1 MGRAEAHPARP
12 SPALGGPRE
21 EHPTFSPAS
30 RWSFLKL
37 SPRGAEVPG
46 DLLSEQAEK
55 GRDIW
60 RGRGA
65 PRSAGPRLPPF
76 IGAFLF
82 HVCLRAG
89 GVVAV
94 SSSAW
99 FRGEPDACGTATCA
113 GPRTARL
120 LQHPRDALSVQR
132 ALARRQ
138 QELQTRTLLPRVASR
153 TGAGGS
159 GRSQETPVGMN
170 VQVPCENT
178 CDPGWTGALVGYGQ
192 RAGGAATCWGAK
204 EVPRRMGQAW
214 PGEEPG
220 PSAAGGTLRWKEAWG
235 LGLLREA
242 SPLGDS
248 KQQGPPW
255 SGSPSLPAITRRT
268 VWLWGGR
275 PQLEGLLC

>member
-46 DLLSEQAEK
+46 ALLSEQPEK

-65 PRSAGPRLPPF
+65 PRSAGPPAAPCAPF

-89 GVVAV
+89 GAVAV

-113 GPRTARL
+113 GPRTARP
-120 LQHPRDALSVQR
+120 LQHPWDALSVQR

-138 QELQTRTLLPRVASR
+138 QELQTRTLLPWVASR

-159 GRSQETPVGMN
+159 GRGQETPVGMN

-178 CDPGWTGALVGYGQ
+178 CDPGWTGA
-192 RAGGAATCWGAK
+192 ATCWGATCGGPPAGQPPAGG
-204 EVPRRMGQAW
+204 PRRC
-214 PGEEPG
+214 PGGWGG
-220 PSAAGGTLRWKEAWG
+220 PG
-235 LGLLREA
+235 LGRSQA
-242 SPLGDS
+242 PV
-248 KQQGPPW
+248 P
-255 SGSPSLPAITRRT
+255 
-268 VWLWGGR
+268 
-275 PQLEGLLC
+275 LEGP